1 MTNLQVATTGSE
13 YKFWELYRY
22 GEDKDIF
29 EVIKSDIPEYTGT
42 RYVMKQ
48 TKSGLILKHL
58 GTYENDSSED
68 IVVPYGVVTGATFKR
83 VEQFLPVHIGDAM
96 NELKEDKRN
105 VFVQDKHGHFER
117 ITVWSGLDEIEV
129 ADFDDLLKRQ
139 FFIKK

>member
-13 YKFWELYRY
+13 YKFWELFRY
-22 GEDKDIF
+22 GEDKDVF

-48 TKSGLILKHL
+48 TKSGVILKHF
-58 GTYENDSSED
+58 GTYENDSSDD
-68 IVVPYGVVTGATFKR
+68 IVVPYGVVTGAIFKR
-83 VEQFLPVHIGDAM
+83 VEQFLPIHIGDAM
-96 NELKEDKRN
+96 NEIKEDKRN
-105 VFVQDKHGHFER
+105 VFVQDKNGHFER
-117 ITVWSGLDEIEV
+117 VTVWTGLDEIEV

>member
-13 YKFWELYRY
+13 YKFWELFRY

-29 EVIKSDIPEYTGT
+29 EVVKSDIPEYTGT

-48 TKSGLILKHL
+48 TKSGIILKQH
-58 GTYENDSSED
+58 GTYDKDSSED

-83 VEQFLPVHIGDAM
+83 VEQFIPVHIGDAM

-105 VFVQDKHGHFER
+105 VFVQDKDGHFER
-117 ITVWSGLDEIEV
+117 ITLWTDLDEIEV
-129 ADFDDLLKRQ
+129 VDFSDLLNRN

>member
-13 YKFWELYRY
+13 YKYWEVFRY

-29 EVIKSDIPEYTGT
+29 EVVESDIPDYIGT
-42 RYVMKQ
+42 RYVMKKL
-48 TKSGLILKHL
+48 KSSIIMKQL
-58 GTYENDSSED
+58 GTYENDSSDD

-105 VFVQDKHGHFER
+105 VFVQDKNGHFER
-117 ITVWSGLDEIEV
+117 VTVWTGLDEIEV
-129 ADFDDLLKRQ
+129 GDLGDLLQRQ